1 MQCGRPPQQ
10 RTGRQV
16 HRPLRLLDRR
26 IGKGR
31 AFVAYA
37 AALRLV
43 GRSESV
49 RVAAPDAHV
58 VRLVPLFELYAVRGE
73 AVAQPADRVAITHPD
88 AELHPGGWRDPLL
101 SQTERE
107 RLYRRGGMGT

>member
-43 GRSESV
+43 GRSES
-49 RVAAPDAHV
+49 A
-58 VRLVPLFELYAVRGE
+58 LES
-73 AVAQPADRVAITHPD
+73 DR
-88 AELHPGGWRDPLL
+88 L
-101 SQTERE
+101 SQ
-107 RLYRRGGMGT
+107 LYETYSASGPGRRGGTTTAF